1 MDNLKDL
8 VRKVFVNYLQFN
20 KYKLSSIDWVKLY
33 GYYNIIMFAYK
44 ILLNSRKNIRNTIK
58 MIPYV
63 KNKISLERQKIIMNI
78 HTKFD
83 NQLDNIEPQ
92 ELPHIGFN
100 SDKLVGLFELMAK
113 KGDIKYRDGRV
124 SGATYSNNKD
134 LDNTMTKIFPY
145 FNKSNPL
152 HTNLYPAVRKMEQEC
167 IAIMIKMFNG
177 NDGSNGSNGSNGTC
191 CGTFTSGGTESI
203 LLACK
208 TYRDRALAELNIR
221 EPEIIVS
228 STVHCA
234 FNKACKYFNI
244 KLVMI
249 PCTENGYYDT
259 YKLEKSITSNTILIV
274 GSTPSYNLGIIDQCL
289 KLNDIALKHNISL
302 HIDACIGSFLVN
314 LSDYK
319 FDFTLPAV
327 TSISADFHKY
337 GLSPKGASSI
347 LYRNKELMKYQYFI
361 DEKWSGGIYASTAF
375 AGSRCGNIV
384 ALTWATLM
392 YHGSLGYQANYK
404 HIMVLKDYFI
414 DKIRGIHELY
424 IYGNPVLSIIAV
436 NSNELNINTVADEL
450 KNKSWEVNVIQFPR
464 GFHFCITSYHT
475 KEVLDNF
482 FYDLTNIIND
492 LTSDGKGNETY
503 SPCIYGTMEK
513 INDTDIMNDVI
524 TDYLHVVN
532 GAL

>member
-1 MDNLKDL
+1 MNDLKDL
-8 VRKVFVNYLQFN
+8 LRKVYVNYLHYN
-20 KYKLSSIDWVKLY
+20 NYNISKIEWVKLY
-33 GYYNIIMFAYK
+33 GYYNIIVFAYK
-44 ILLNSRKNIRNTIK
+44 ILLNSRKHIRNTIK
-58 MIPYV
+58 MLPYV
-63 KNKISLERQKIIMNI
+63 KTKINEERQKIIMNI

-83 NQLDNIEPQ
+83 EQLENIEPQ
-92 ELPHIGFN
+92 VLPHIGFN
-100 SDKLVGLFELMAK
+100 SDKLVGLFEAMVS

-134 LDNTMTKIFPY
+134 LDTTLAKIFPY

-167 IAIMIKMFNG
+167 IAIMIKLF
-177 NDGSNGSNGSNGTC
+177 NGSNGSNEAC
-191 CGTFTSGGTESI
+191 CGSFTSGGTESI

-208 TYRDRALAELNIR
+208 TYRDRALAEKNIR

-244 KLVMI
+244 KMVMI
-249 PCTENGYYDT
+249 KCNENGYYDT
-259 YKLEKSITSNTILIV
+259 YKLEEAINPNTILIV
-274 GSTPSYNLGIIDQCL
+274 GSTPSYNLGIIDQCD
-289 KLNDIALKHNISL
+289 KLNAIALKHSVPL
-302 HIDACIGSFLVN
+302 HLDACIGSFLINFSYVK
-314 LSDYK
+314 Y
-319 FDFTLPAV
+319 DFRLEGV

-337 GLSPKGASSI
+337 GQSPKGASSI
-347 LYRNKELMKYQYFI
+347 MYRNKELMKYQYFI
-361 DEKWSGGIYASTAF
+361 DETWSGGIYASTAF

-392 YHGSLGYQANYK
+392 YHGNLGYLANYNN
-404 HIMVLKDYFI
+404 IMALKSYFI
-414 DKIRGIHELY
+414 NKIHKISELY

-436 NSNELNINTVADEL
+436 NSNELNINTIAEDL
-450 KNKSWEVNVIQFPR
+450 KKKSWEVNVIQNPR
-464 GFHFCITSYHT
+464 GFHFCITSYHS

-482 FYDLTNIIND
+482 FYDLTNIINN
-492 LTSDGKGNETY
+492 LKKTNKGNEKY

-513 INDTDIMNDVI
+513 INDSDIMNDVI

>member
-1 MDNLKDL
+1 MDDLKDL
-8 VRKVFVNYLQFN
+8 VRKVYVNYLHYN
-20 KYKLSSIDWVKLY
+20 NYKITKIDWIKLY

-44 ILLNSRKNIRNTIK
+44 ILLNSRRNIRNTIK

-63 KNKISLERQKIIMNI
+63 KNKISSERQKIIMNI

-83 NQLDNIEPQ
+83 EQLENIDPQ
-92 ELPHIGFN
+92 QLPGIGFN
-100 SDKLVGLFELMAK
+100 SDKLVSLFDTMAT
-113 KGDIKYRDGRV
+113 KGDIKYRNGRV
-124 SGATYSNNKD
+124 SGATYSNNRD
-134 LDNTMTKIFPY
+134 LDNTLAKLFPY

-167 IAIMIKMFNG
+167 IAIMIKLFNG
-177 NDGSNGSNGSNGTC
+177 SDGSDGSDGTC

-208 TYRDRALAELNIR
+208 TYRDHALAEKNIKS
-221 EPEIIVS
+221 PEIIVS

-249 PCTENGYYDT
+249 PCNKNGYYDT
-259 YKLEKSITSNTILIV
+259 YKLEKAINPNTILIV
-274 GSTPSYNLGIIDQCL
+274 GSTPSYNLGIIDQCD
-289 KLNDIALKHNISL
+289 KLNAIALNHDVPL
-302 HIDACIGSFLVN
+302 HLDACIGSFLINFSYVK
-314 LSDYK
+314 Y
-319 FDFTLPAV
+319 DFRLEGV

-337 GLSPKGASSI
+337 GQSPKGASAI
-347 LYRNKELMKYQYFI
+347 MYRNKDLMKYQYFI
-361 DEKWSGGIYASTAF
+361 DEKWSGGIYASSAF

-392 YHGSLGYQANYK
+392 YHGSLGYEANYK
-404 HIMVLKDYFI
+404 HIMDLKSYFI
-414 DKIRGIHELY
+414 NKIHKISELY

-436 NSNELNINTVADEL
+436 NSNELNINTVAEEMQ
-450 KNKSWEVNVIQFPR
+450 KKSWEVNVIQNPR
-464 GFHFCITSYHT
+464 GFHFCITSYHS

-492 LTSDGKGNETY
+492 LKSDGNGTETY
-503 SPCIYGTMEK
+503 SRCIYGTMEK
-513 INDTDIMNDVI
+513 INDSDIMNDVI
-524 TDYLHVVN
+524 TDYLHIVN

>member
-1 MDNLKDL
+1 MDDFKELF
-8 VRKVFVNYLQFN
+8 RKLFVNYLQFN

-63 KNKISLERQKIIMNI
+63 KNKISVERQKIIMNI
-78 HTKFD
+78 HAKFD
-83 NQLDNIEPQ
+83 KQLDNIEPQ
-92 ELPHIGFN
+92 VLPHIGFS

-113 KGDIKYRDGRV
+113 KGNIKYRDGRV

-177 NDGSNGSNGSNGTC
+177 NDGSNGSNGTC

-208 TYRDRALAELNIR
+208 TYRDHALAEKNIK

-249 PCTENGYYDT
+249 PCNENGYYDT

-289 KLNDIALKHNISL
+289 KLNDIALKHNIPL

-314 LSDYK
+314 LID
-319 FDFTLPAV
+319 V
-327 TSISADFHKY
+327 TSVSLF
-337 GLSPKGASSI
+337 
-347 LYRNKELMKYQYFI
+347 QFI
-361 DEKWSGGIYASTAF
+361 PRTKSCLPPT
-375 AGSRCGNIV
+375 
-384 ALTWATLM
+384 
-392 YHGSLGYQANYK
+392 
-404 HIMVLKDYFI
+404 
-414 DKIRGIHELY
+414 
-424 IYGNPVLSIIAV
+424 
-436 NSNELNINTVADEL
+436 NEL
-450 KNKSWEVNVIQFPR
+450 P
-464 GFHFCITSYHT
+464 
-475 KEVLDNF
+475 
-482 FYDLTNIIND
+482 
-492 LTSDGKGNETY
+492 
-503 SPCIYGTMEK
+503 
-513 INDTDIMNDVI
+513 
-524 TDYLHVVN
+524 VVP
-532 GAL
+532 

>member
-1 MDNLKDL
+1 MDDLKDL
-8 VRKVFVNYLQFN
+8 FRKLFVNYLN
-20 KYKLSSIDWVKLY
+20 YDNYNLSSIDLVKMY
-33 GYYNIIMFAYK
+33 GYYNIIMFVYQ

-63 KNKISLERQKIIMNI
+63 KNKINTERQKIIMNI

-83 NQLDNIEPQ
+83 EQLNNIEPQ
-92 ELPHIGFN
+92 VLPHIGFS
-100 SDKLVGLFELMAK
+100 SDKLVELFEVMAS
-113 KGDIKYRDGRV
+113 KGDIKYRNGRV

-134 LDNTMTKIFPY
+134 LDNTIAKIFPY

-167 IAIMIKMFNG
+167 IEIIINMFNG
-177 NDGSNGSNGSNGTC
+177 NDEVCGS
-191 CGTFTSGGTESI
+191 FTSGGTESI

-208 TYRDRALAELNIR
+208 TYRDRALTEQNII

-249 PCTENGYYDT
+249 PCNENGYYDT
-259 YKLEKSITSNTILIV
+259 YKLEKSINSNTILIV

-289 KLNDIALKHNISL
+289 KLNDIALKHNIPL
-302 HIDACIGSFLVN
+302 HLDACIGSFLVN
-314 LSDYK
+314 FSNYK
-319 FDFTLPAV
+319 FDFTLSAV

-337 GLSPKGASSI
+337 GQSPKGASSI
-347 LYRNKELMKYQYFI
+347 LYRNKDIMKYQYFI
-361 DEKWSGGIYASTAF
+361 DEKWSGGIYASSAF

-414 DKIRGIHELY
+414 DKICGIPELY
-424 IYGNPVLSIIAV
+424 IYGNPILSIIAV
-436 NSNELNINTVADEL
+436 NSNELNINNVADEL
-450 KNKSWEVNVIQFPR
+450 KNKSWEVNVIQNPR

-492 LTSDGKGNETY
+492 LKSDGKGTETY

-513 INDTDIMNDVI
+513 INDSDIMNDVI